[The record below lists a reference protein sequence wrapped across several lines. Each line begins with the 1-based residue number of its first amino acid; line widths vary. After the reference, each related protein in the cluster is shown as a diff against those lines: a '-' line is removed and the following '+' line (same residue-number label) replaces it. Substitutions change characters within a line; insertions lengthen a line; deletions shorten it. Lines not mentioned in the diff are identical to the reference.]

1 MTYKIIITKINKF
14 IMYNSLYNWL
24 IIYIYIKLFYI
35 VGV

>member
-1 MTYKIIITKINKF
+1 MTYKIIILKINKF

-24 IIYIYIKLFYI
+24 IIYIKLFYI